1 MEIKTKY
8 QYTYF
13 IYPYIIGEK
22 KYEDYLYKIL
32 LNKKFKI
39 KKFEKEKD
47 KAIYDYF
54 LPKTRDNMFW
64 TLGYNSLK
72 ISKIQEFELKMQ
84 AVLLS
89 KYPCTIFEYNIKKD
103 IQGKA
108 GKKEDGI
115 FFNIVGAQLIC
126 FKTGVS
132 FLLIKTI
139 LNEKSTLRD
148 LCNFNYIFRNVD
160 FSKKLNNTNNFENIK
175 IQTDKLKDIKE
186 IGSFIKEVIG
196 NNKKTRDLNIDTEK
210 FIVYSYACVGQEFW
224 QDPNMKEVL
233 MKEFSKFA
241 NVEMSDSTLESNI
254 QAKIESKNNFIY
266 GLTNNG
272 TVLITSDV
280 NTQGYT
286 EIPEKYEN
294 EQLYSYIY
302 QLHKKIYLKKLNHD
316 FKTKFSKTKEK
327 YINFVQEVMIEDI
340 TNDSLGLELN
350 TVWEKVLKIK
360 ETFIQSK
367 QKYDVLYKNKN
378 IEKTARSNKI
388 IAVILIALV
397 IINIINSINMYR

>member
-8 QYTYF
+8 QFTYF

-22 KYEDYLYKIL
+22 KYENYLYKIL
-32 LNKKFKI
+32 VNNKFKI

-47 KAIYDYF
+47 KEIYDYF
-54 LPKTRDNMFW
+54 LPKVRDNLFW

-72 ISKIQEFELKMQ
+72 VSKLQEFDKKMQ

-115 FFNIVGAQLIC
+115 FFNLVSAELIC

-132 FLLIKTI
+132 FLLVKTT
-139 LNEKSTLRD
+139 LNKDSTLRD
-148 LCNFNYIFRNVD
+148 LCNFNYKFRNIN
-160 FSKKLNNTNNFENIK
+160 FSEKNSSADHIK
-175 IQTDKLKDIKE
+175 IQADKLKDVKEIKAFIKE
-186 IGSFIKEVIG
+186 IIG

-224 QDPNMKEVL
+224 EDTNMRDLL
-233 MKEFSKFA
+233 MKEYNKFA
-241 NVEMSDSTLESNI
+241 NVEKAETVVNSSV
-254 QAKIESKNNFIY
+254 QAKIESKHNYIY
-266 GLTNNG
+266 GVTNNG
-272 TVLITSDV
+272 TVLITSDR
-280 NTQGYT
+280 NTAGYT
-286 EIPEKYEN
+286 EHPQKFEN

-302 QLHKKIYLKKLNHD
+302 QLYKNIYLKKLNLE
-316 FKTKFSKTKEK
+316 FKNKFSRTKEK
-327 YINFVQEVMIEDI
+327 YINFVQEIMIQDV
-340 TNDSLGLELN
+340 TNDALGAELN
-350 TVWEKVLKIK
+350 VVWEKVLRIK
-360 ETFIQSK
+360 EHFTESK

-378 IEKTARSNKI
+378 IEKTARSNRI
-388 IAVILIALV
+388 IAIILVILV
-397 IINIINSINMYR
+397 IINIINCINMYR